1 MDWEVRAASLILCLG
16 ILLATIQDGIAER
29 RIVCYYTNWSVYRPG
44 TAKFSPQNINPY
56 LCTHLI
62 YAFGGF
68 TKENALRPFDKYQDI
83 EKGGYAKFTGLKT
96 YNKNLKTMLAIGGWN
111 EGSSRFSPMVADS
124 ARRREFVKNAIKFL
138 RQNHFD
144 GLDLDWEYPAFRD
157 GGKPRDKDNYANLVQ
172 ELREEF
178 ERESS
183 KTGRPRLLLS
193 MAMPA
198 GIEYIDKGYDVP
210 RLNEY
215 LDFINLL
222 SYDYHSAY
230 EPAVNH
236 HSPLYPLEED
246 NEYNYDAELTID
258 YTISHLLEKGASA
271 DKVVLGIPTY
281 GRSYTLFNQDATE
294 LGSPADGPGTEGEA
308 TREKGYLAYYEI
320 CEGIAESDDWEVVKP
335 NPKAMGP
342 YAFKGNQWVGYDD
355 ENIVRLKARYVNEKK
370 LGGIMF
376 WSIDND
382 DFRGKCHGR
391 PYPLIEAAKEA
402 LLADNRNTIDKT
414 KSVDNRKK
422 TRTQSNTRKSN
433 TSSRRSSTTSSP
445 IISKRVSSSR
455 PKYRT
460 VSQSKS
466 EEQDDREVSRRS
478 YDPSSEEDTEG
489 RNTVTVTEKIERPKN
504 RNRSKTRGASADRS
518 TRRKQSRRKGQ
529 SKTDES
535 GESLSNKLTTP
546 EPPTTPDP
554 GTDFKC
560 EDEGFFPHPR
570 DCKKYFWC
578 LDSGP
583 SGLGVVAHQFTCPSG
598 LVFNKAADSCDYPR
612 NVICPKTSKTS
623 IVSTTRSPITAAT
636 SRTTYLHSTTTA
648 KAESEEFDSEE
659 EYDDDDEIAES
670 EEEEEEEEEEVK
682 EEPKTTTTTTTKP
695 LIYKT
700 LTRNRPSTTTTTR
713 TTLKS
718 NEPEKVIDNED
729 EEDPKVI
736 KELIDLIKKAGGIEE
751 LEKQLLLQEKNSNT
765 KSGSESETPA
775 TISRSLYERVLNRQA
790 NRIGNQRPAF
800 SSSETSYVNGPGR
813 AQFEGLDDIPEVK
826 SLRRSQKPQYVT
838 IERSKSVTKESEN
851 EGIDEN
857 EEDDD
862 STDVASS
869 EEKSISNP
877 EGSSSTQRVTPSYVN
892 IRRTRLSTTTSRT
905 ENDVEGKKVEIEE
918 KRSTRR
924 RRPFVSSK
932 QQDNEA
938 SSEIIKP
945 SRNRGLSFSFRNSE
959 KRDDDLKSTDLS
971 AEKDDDSS
979 TTKSR
984 YTNVQ
989 RFRSTTLK
997 TSEDASSVVPLSEV
1011 INEPTLSMGIEEY
1024 PEFSSTS
1031 LPSSTPASTST
1042 STEVIT
1048 VISVEPPENSPSV
1061 SPKNT
1066 VGSTTDSVKLVE
1078 DSATEILFTTLPAAS
1093 SSSQSTTT
1101 TTTTTTTLASRSTI
1115 ATVSQPRPFG
1125 FTRRKSGSSEATT
1138 TATTPLSRSKVSIS
1152 SRNPTR
1158 PSSPALGRVRL
1169 RTRPANRIAEEDSVD
1184 QVETPR
1190 AETFT
1195 SRSKDVSRARNRGAS
1210 RYISPTS
1217 KSRTEDVSANS
1228 VSGPRYRERGRT
1240 TTSTTASTITSSGLR
1255 RRYRRP
1261 GRVNSTE
1268 SIKANEL
1275 NDSPIVRITQGGS
1288 RNKPSLQSRSDS
1300 SEEENGRITNIRV
1313 FRKPTVNRELYD
1325 RTKYTRKRNNVQEP
1339 VQKAN
1344 DDSNQKQTTSITFK
1358 VPRADAIAE
1367 YKIERNDLLNNV
1379 DQSTATIDSVV
1390 ESNTIQSIYTND
1402 ATTAST
1408 NKIDYTSD
1416 RPEDAV
1422 VTTTAHIEAYEFNPD
1437 LVTIVSTERVVDVT
1451 EGTSETPKRRKII
1464 LRKRPISS
1472 STAANI
1478 IETEEKEIS
1487 QIPRRRKV
1495 IKRKRPL
1502 QDTSSTSAEVS
1513 FEEEENS
1520 SLSLESTTPM
1530 GSSKKIEKS
1539 TNATDRTRIIP
1550 MTKNAEESTIAAG
1563 LTEFTREMEDSTITE
1578 TTLFTDNS
1586 DGSTK
1591 VTLETP
1597 ATEITTIPDDEA
1609 TSILSTTISTIN
1621 TNADEDQSTI
1631 ETGTESTTME
1641 LMLATATSYNTESNT
1656 FSEETLIPST
1666 KPENLSTNRAQI
1678 TTMSPMSDTDLAITR
1693 SQATTTPFTTE
1704 SDSSLATKL
1713 NFDSRYAR
1721 KKFVRK
1727 SLATSTE
1734 NTTNRYSTS
1743 LSSTENNNLD
1753 ISSRRRNNLFIRRH
1767 PGTTNALQDDLKYKK
1782 EEGEENIEGGSHD
1795 VNEQEITE
1803 DTTLRSKSVS
1813 TNGLSDSSVEFW
1825 KQYATASR
1833 DQINHPSEDNTYQS
1847 TSTATRGPET
1857 RSRYKVP
1864 IILKRPF
1871 DPEEALS
1878 PRRHLPLDSAP
1889 EESEETPETRESRL
1903 KQSGFRQPRTRY
1915 KLRDRDNVK
1924 VNEDT
1929 TSPSPESTSTWQYFR
1944 TRTYPKRTSSTSTEA
1959 AATETLIPAKKFDY
1973 VADAFHRKQQSLRTT
1988 TTITPRSNDLLDSQ
2002 NLIDPYYARITTVPS
2017 VTRLVTSVT
2026 ESGTTERQK
2035 ILIKTKYSSLTS
2047 TTRIP
2052 ADQFPPTS
2060 PSSVSVTGID
2070 DDESVNEIRQG
2081 VERSTLPIES
2091 EFNYRYGGRVT
2102 TESHESST
2110 IEIESVFSNLIAGK
2124 SSANALPCSDFQ
2136 VADSETIR
2144 LPTLKE
2150 LIGYPTTYYD
2160 DHIATTSASVLLHLP
2175 RNDVDNDI
2183 SRQNVDESLRRI
2195 DESQDDEKELASYK
2209 EATSFS
2215 HECYSRKRGQTK
2227 EVFEFDLFLK
2237 PTTMRGIPLAS
2248 LTPSPIMRGF
2258 YITKG
2263 EDVLPSS
2270 IFTTITTTES
2280 SVQQQTETTVPDIFT
2295 TDEIVTHNDQSELG
2309 PNIPDNSA
2317 NNIISDKSEGR
2328 FFTFTSSVD
2337 SLEEYPSNTENIL
2350 NQEKFDLNTV
2360 DRSASKRGKSVRN
2373 FDHNTT
2379 PSFNSYVVS
2388 PTSPTRRRIALVVN
2402 RYNEA
2407 STPLWTGRR
2416 IVRKRNKTTIVSP
2429 IKDAIRRTEN
2439 DSIRTTNS
2447 LNDYL
2452 TSKSILSPRGRKFPI
2467 TSTTPTIPLI
2477 ASDSTSP
2484 EIANSPNNLANSNDI
2499 EDLESHATV
2508 ELTMTLTNSV
2518 VTATP
2523 SISEIIST
2531 TNKPTIADISTFSD
2545 DPTTTPTIATVI
2557 TTTPLIMAI
2566 AKAPT
2571 VATDATIT
2579 TTTANTETE
2588 TTSLNYLTTD
2598 HPTIENTNAIPTDFE
2613 TTTTFAANTETE
2625 IVSANPAVPPITRT
2639 ISTDST
2645 NTATPNADNI
2655 ESETTS
2661 MTSYSTIT
2669 IPTTADTQ
2677 EVATDSEN
2685 MTTDQVANADIS
2697 TIFTIA
2703 NYSTIPTT
2711 TNTYDVITDST
2722 ISIEPPNIELETTS
2736 TIGNYSTLTTTGV
2749 NNTRA
2754 TTTIPATAT
2763 ALLTTIISSTV
2774 NAPVHI
2780 TAPVTTNNL
2789 ADADTVTANEITT
2802 NTPLNIITPT
2812 NADLNEV
2819 TTSANANIFSTS
2831 AIGDILPITNRSTT
2845 NSIILSEV
2853 PNTSTDV
2860 TSMSSII
2867 STLTTE
2873 SSTIDLANPS
2883 TFNISNNSE
2892 ILTVTSEF
2900 TQTTEIPTTFET
2912 TSKSIS
2918 TTITLPKSLPSTNF
2932 ETLSTATAAL
2942 SPEEDENSSMSMITQ
2957 NSSTLLSITT
2967 PITSKTNIVSER
2979 SVTSATSDESI
2990 ATNSMIYTTS
3000 AYKPDLIQ
3008 MINEESTISEQE
3020 IDFKKGMSVE
3030 TQSQSKDQTTT
3041 IINKP
3046 SIAQTT
3052 SEENTTPKMKV
3063 VSEET
3068 ISKFTESQKQNRT
3081 TSEYDTINYQYNKKA
3096 SRRRVVNRTNNWLG
3110 SPVTLQRTNE
3120 YPRHRVAVH
3129 RRRRPSTDI
3138 SSSTENNHRRRIMRK
3153 RVRVN
3158 SEAINST
3165 IRSHQDIVDIQ
3176 NITEDQVVHN
3186 RAENV
3191 RKRMKTELNE
3201 IKEKIGE
3208 EVTTMLSTEKTTV
3221 FPQPSAI
3228 IENEHIEKKRKII
3241 VKKLK
3246 QSQENSTTEESST
3259 NPYFTNENPSNNSKN
3274 NLHVNKNLLQQE
3286 KPRKIIRV
3294 VLKNVK
3300 LKSEK
3305 QKLIEEA
3312 SADSDSIDKNM
3323 QDNFSKSLYAN
3334 NDLSDKEIVRR
3345 MRVVLKNSPI
3355 SEEKNSTISKTNV
3368 DSNKNLHDNFSN
3380 NLNISQAPSNKEKIK
3395 RRMRVVLKSVKPK
3408 SEERNSTIEEIN
3420 EDSDLTNK
3428 NLQNNLSNNFNTSQ
3442 IFSNEDKTRRRMRV
3456 VKRVK
3461 PKSKE
3466 TGIKT
3471 EEASVEHDSTNESLQ
3486 GAFSNNLRNSKNLLD
3501 YGTRRRMRVVLK
3513 SIKSKSEGNITV
3525 EEVRIDSNF
3534 TNGDTF
3540 SNNSR
3545 SGKDL
3550 PLKYGSRRRTR
3561 VVLKSV
3567 RPKSEKRNST
3577 VEEASVDSDSIDK
3590 DLQGSFSSNF
3600 HIKKNFPDKEQTRR
3614 RTGVIP
3620 RSIAAKSEEKDSIA
3634 EETNIEL
3641 EYERVREQPQLFSTF
3656 NFSNNL
3662 YGSNNFPE
3670 KEKTMTPSKSGEEE
3684 TTIKQLGVTEPR
3696 ITGTSVLVEEDTDR
3710 PSLEVTTSTSIG
3722 RKSGSGT
3729 RHRKPAQF
3737 TTVAPLTNTLSNT
3750 ERTSRRGRPALET
3763 TLSSRIDHVD
3773 AFEGD
3778 EAYVKPTAVLHDQN
3792 ADVSSD
3798 QSVRAQEFAVT
3809 LSEPPSSSSDIGRTP
3824 LRNEDRRKISTT
3836 IAPRTD
3842 STTSKTVS
3850 RYGADFRS
3858 RQRPRTKERP
3868 TINATARPRRPPV
3881 IDYDYYED
3889 EVPIV
3894 VGKSVLNSKLFL
3906 TSKGTIRCLDQ
3917 GNFPHPYSCKK
3928 FITCARM
3935 VNGQV
3940 IGTEYTCPDKLSFDP
3955 VGGIC
3960 NWSAGLGCKDQ

>member
-1 MDWEVRAASLILCLG
+1 MVHHWIIYSEVRAASLILCLG

-124 ARRREFVKNAIKFL
+124 ARRREFVRNAVKFL

-258 YTISHLLEKGASA
+258 YTIGHLLEKGASA

-445 IISKRVSSSR
+445 ITSKRVSSSR

-504 RNRSKTRGASADRS
+504 RNRSKTRGASADRSS

-659 EYDDDDEIAES
+659 EYDDDEIVES
-670 EEEEEEEEEEVK
+670 EEEEEEEVK
-682 EEPKTTTTTTTKP
+682 EEPKTTTTTKP

-713 TTLKS
+713 TTLKP

-851 EGIDEN
+851 EGVDEN

-905 ENDVEGKKVEIEE
+905 ENDVEGKEVEIEE

-945 SRNRGLSFSFRNSE
+945 SRNRDLSFSFRNSE
-959 KRDDDLKSTDLS
+959 KRDDDLKSADLS

-979 TTKSR
+979 TTKSRFLHILFIVILFISLGISLISLIFR

-1024 PEFSSTS
+1024 PEFSNTS

-1061 SPKNT
+1061 SPKNA

-1101 TTTTTTTLASRSTI
+1101 TTRTTTTTTLASRSTI

-1125 FTRRKSGSSEATT
+1125 FTRRRSGSSEATT

-1195 SRSKDVSRARNRGAS
+1195 SRSKDISRARNRGAS
-1210 RYISPTS
+1210 RYIPPTS

-1261 GRVNSTE
+1261 GRVNGTE

-1408 NKIDYTSD
+1408 DKIDYTSD

-1437 LVTIVSTERVVDVT
+1437 LVTIISTERAVDIA
-1451 EGTSETPKRRKII
+1451 EGTSETPKKRKII

-1530 GSSKKIEKS
+1530 GSSKKVEKS
-1539 TNATDRTRIIP
+1539 TDATDRTRIIP

-1591 VTLETP
+1591 ITLETP
-1597 ATEITTIPDDEA
+1597 ATEITTIPGDEA

-1631 ETGTESTTME
+1631 EMGTESTTME
-1641 LMLATATSYNTESNT
+1641 SMLATATSYNTESNT

-1666 KPENLSTNRAQI
+1666 KPENLSTIRAQI
-1678 TTMSPMSDTDLAITR
+1678 TTMSPTSDTDLAITR

-1753 ISSRRRNNLFIRRH
+1753 ISSRRRNNLFIRR
-1767 PGTTNALQDDLKYKK
+1767 PGTTNTLQDDLKYKK

-1795 VNEQEITE
+1795 VNGQEITK

-1924 VNEDT
+1924 VNEDA

-1988 TTITPRSNDLLDSQ
+1988 TITPRSNDLLDSQ
-2002 NLIDPYYARITTVPS
+2002 NLIDPYYARTTVPS

-2052 ADQFPPTS
+2052 ADQFPPTT

-2160 DHIATTSASVLLHLP
+2160 DRIATTSASVLLHLL

-2195 DESQDDEKELASYK
+2195 DESQDDEKEFSQLQRSVIEEAGDSWLQQASENK
-2209 EATSFS
+2209 AKSRT
-2215 HECYSRKRGQTK
+2215 SRKEDTNSEEQVSVTNAIQENEDK
-2227 EVFEFDLFLK
+2227 QKKSSSSIYLK

-2270 IFTTITTTES
+2270 IFTTITSTES
-2280 SVQQQTETTVPDIFT
+2280 SVQRQTETTVPDIFT
-2295 TDEIVTHNDQSELG
+2295 TDEIVTHNDQSESG

-2317 NNIISDKSEGR
+2317 NNIISDKSEER
-2328 FFTFTSSVD
+2328 FSTFTSSVD
-2337 SLEEYPSNTENIL
+2337 SLEEYSSNNTENIL

-2360 DRSASKRGKSVRN
+2360 NRSASKGGKSVRN

-2416 IVRKRNKTTIVSP
+2416 IVRKRNRTTVSP

-2477 ASDSTSP
+2477 ASDSTTP
-2484 EIANSPNNLANSNDI
+2484 EIASSPNNLANSNDI

-2508 ELTMTLTNSV
+2508 EVTMTLTNSV
-2518 VTATP
+2518 VRATP
-2523 SISEIIST
+2523 SIFEIIST

-2545 DPTTTPTIATVI
+2545 DPTTTPTIATII
-2557 TTTPLIMAI
+2557 TTTPLTMAI

-2655 ESETTS
+2655 EIETIS
-2661 MTSYSTIT
+2661 MTSYST

-2677 EVATDSEN
+2677 EIATDSEN
-2685 MTTDQVANADIS
+2685 MNTDQVTNADIS
-2697 TIFTIA
+2697 TIFTTA

-2722 ISIEPPNIELETTS
+2722 ISIEPPNTEFETTS
-2736 TIGNYSTLTTTGV
+2736 TIGNYSTLTTTAV

-2754 TTTIPATAT
+2754 TTAIPATAT

-2789 ADADTVTANEITT
+2789 ADADTVTANEITA

-2831 AIGDILPITNRSTT
+2831 AISDILPITNQSTI

-2942 SPEEDENSSMSMITQ
+2942 STEEDENSSMSMITQ
-2957 NSSTLLSITT
+2957 NPSTLLSITT

-2979 SVTSATSDESI
+2979 SVTSATSDKSI

-3008 MINEESTISEQE
+3008 MINEESTTESEQE

-3030 TQSQSKDQTTT
+3030 TSKQSQIKDQTTT

-3068 ISKFTESQKQNRT
+3068 ISKFTESQKQNQT

-3165 IRSHQDIVDIQ
+3165 IRPHQDIVDIQ

-3191 RKRMKTELNE
+3191 RRRMKTELNE
-3201 IKEKIGE
+3201 IEEKIGE

-3221 FPQPSAI
+3221 FLQPSAI

-3246 QSQENSTTEESST
+3246 QSQENSTTEESSI
-3259 NPYFTNENPSNNSKN
+3259 NPYFTNENPSNNSQN

-3286 KPRKIIRV
+3286 KPRKIMRV

-3300 LKSEK
+3300 LKSEN

-3345 MRVVLKNSPI
+3345 MRVVLKNSSI

-3368 DSNKNLHDNFSN
+3368 DPNKNLHDNFSN

-3408 SEERNSTIEEIN
+3408 PEERNEEIN

-3471 EEASVEHDSTNESLQ
+3471 EEASIEHDSTNESLQ

-3513 SIKSKSEGNITV
+3513 SIKSKSEGNLTV
-3525 EEVRIDSNF
+3525 EEMRIDSNF

-3545 SGKDL
+3545 SGKNL
-3550 PLKYGSRRRTR
+3550 PLKYGARRRTR

-3600 HIKKNFPDKEQTRR
+3600 HINKNFPDKEQTRR
-3614 RTGVIP
+3614 RMGVIP
-3620 RSIAAKSEEKDSIA
+3620 RSIAAESEEKDSIA
-3634 EETNIEL
+3634 EETNIDL
-3641 EYERVREQPQLFSTF
+3641 EYERVREQPQVFSTF
-3656 NFSNNL
+3656 NFSNSL

-3710 PSLEVTTSTSIG
+3710 PSLEV
-3722 RKSGSGT
+3722 
-3729 RHRKPAQF
+3729 
-3737 TTVAPLTNTLSNT
+3737 N
-3750 ERTSRRGRPALET
+3750 
-3763 TLSSRIDHVD
+3763 
-3773 AFEGD
+3773 AFEGN

-3792 ADVSSD
+3792 ADVSD
-3798 QSVRAQEFAVT
+3798 QSIRAQEFAVT

-3850 RYGADFRS
+3850 RYGAEFRS

-3868 TINATARPRRPPV
+3868 TINATTRPRRPPV

-3906 TSKGTIRCLDQ
+3906 TSKGTVRCLDQ

-3960 NWSAGLGCKDQ
+3960 NWSAGLGCKD